1 MNFAFSSSQFQKSQ
15 DAADDATKFIIDSI
29 NNNSSYYKIF
39 STNLSRDM
47 ANSCE
52 QHAHELKSNFSDL
65 IVIGMGGAVLNP
77 ESVLSL
83 CQDNKSDI
91 KIHFLHNTDPIYLK
105 NLLAKLAL
113 KNCAVLVIS
122 NSGNTLETNSLVGVM
137 MSEYEKAGVEELG
150 RYFYFITNMK
160 SGVLRGVAKKID
172 ATIIEHQSQIS
183 GRYSGLSNVTSFIAQ
198 VAGLDVDEF
207 FTGAAEVIDN
217 YIKDGG
223 NSSPARSAASIHSS
237 GLNMMVNIGYLQ
249 NFAAYLEW
257 YSQIIAESLGKD
269 GGGITPIRGLG
280 PNDQHSMMQL
290 YLDGAKDKIYSL
302 FYVDNLSSNFKTS
315 DIEELDYAA
324 NKALSDI
331 NTANFEAAKLALIKR
346 DLPVRT
352 TLLDDLSAKSIGSL
366 VAHSMLE
373 IITLCNMM
381 KINPFDQP
389 GVELIKKESKRLIL
403 EY

>member
-1 MNFAFSSSQFQKSQ
+1 MTLKIEYNNFAFSSSQFQKSQ

-198 VAGLDVDEF
+198 VAGLDVNEL
-207 FTGAAEVIDN
+207 TLRNEQEN
-217 YIKDGG
+217 YY
-223 NSSPARSAASIHSS
+223 HH
-237 GLNMMVNIGYLQ
+237 LL
-249 NFAAYLEW
+249 
-257 YSQIIAESLGKD
+257 YSYQ
-269 GGGITPIRGLG
+269 
-280 PNDQHSMMQL
+280 
-290 YLDGAKDKIYSL
+290 
-302 FYVDNLSSNFKTS
+302 
-315 DIEELDYAA
+315 
-324 NKALSDI
+324 
-331 NTANFEAAKLALIKR
+331 
-346 DLPVRT
+346 
-352 TLLDDLSAKSIGSL
+352 
-366 VAHSMLE
+366 
-373 IITLCNMM
+373 
-381 KINPFDQP
+381 
-389 GVELIKKESKRLIL
+389 
-403 EY
+403 